1 MHLKTHTL
9 PSSWAGYLINEDL
22 SFVTLQEQ
30 NECFKFLK
38 EQDLD
43 PSQLVSTSSR
53 FYGMSHHNLKTQEVC
68 IYAFSTK

>member
-9 PSSWAGYLINEDL
+9 PSSWVSYLVNEDL
-22 SFVTLQEQ
+22 LFVSEQEQ

-43 PSQLVSTSSR
+43 PSDLVSVSSR
-53 FYGMSHHNLKTQEVC
+53 FYGMSHHNLETQQVC
-68 IYAFSTK
+68 VYAFSTK